1 MLRIEENY
9 VNVYENS
16 QPRYIKDA
24 MPELKNIQIKL
35 DSVDLS
41 REGLSALRGQTQ
53 GQGQFY
59 QIDVDEI
66 MRMREISPKLRMDVS
81 YEMKAAMQK
90 DIQNSIDAV
99 KKAKGD
105 YSLDDSIAAR
115 MGAYMRQY
123 ETLQKGHADGTRDI
137 YVSDGIDEN
146 GKMQY
151 HKVTLEEDLEY
162 LNEAFGQIADG
173 MVLAANSKDIL
184 QQNREAFGGQKAIPL
199 PNRYGQRLADTLKR
213 AASTYASQREKGN
226 PANAAALA
234 LDYLNEDR
242 SFSNAMHQLFS
253 VR

>member
-16 QPRYIKDA
+16 RSRYIKDA
-24 MPELKNIQIKL
+24 MPELKDIQIKV
-35 DSVDLS
+35 DSVELS
-41 REGLSALRGQTQ
+41 REGLAALRGQ

-66 MRMREISPKLRMDVS
+66 MRMREIAPKLCIDVS

-99 KKAKGD
+99 RKAKGD

-115 MGAYMRQY
+115 MGAYARQY
-123 ETLQKGHADGTRDI
+123 EALQKGHADGTRDV

-173 MVLAANSKDIL
+173 MVLATNSKGVL
-184 QQNREAFGGQKAIPL
+184 QRNREAFGVQLDVPL
-199 PNRYGQRLADTLKR
+199 LNRYGQRLADTLKR

-226 PANAAALA
+226 PANAAGLA
-234 LDYLNEDR
+234 YGYLNEDR
-242 SFSNAMHQLFS
+242 SFSNTMHLLFS

>member
-9 VNVYENS
+9 VNAYENS
-16 QPRYIKDA
+16 QPRYIKNA
-24 MPELKNIQIKL
+24 MPELKNIQIKM

-66 MRMREISPKLRMDVS
+66 MRMREIFPKLRMDVS

-123 ETLQKGHADGTRDI
+123 ETLQKGHADGTRDV
-137 YVSDGIDEN
+137 YVSDGIDGN

-162 LNEAFGQIADG
+162 LNEAFGQIADE
-173 MVLAANSKDIL
+173 MVLATNSTGTL
-184 QQNREAFGGQKAIPL
+184 RQNREAFGVQLAVPL
-199 PNRYGQRLADTLKR
+199 LNRYGHRMADTLKR
-213 AASTYASQREKGN
+213 AAATYASQREKGN
-226 PANAAALA
+226 PANAAGLA
-234 LDYLNEDR
+234 FGYLNEDR
-242 SFSNAMHQLFS
+242 SFSNVMHQLFS
-253 VR
+253 AR